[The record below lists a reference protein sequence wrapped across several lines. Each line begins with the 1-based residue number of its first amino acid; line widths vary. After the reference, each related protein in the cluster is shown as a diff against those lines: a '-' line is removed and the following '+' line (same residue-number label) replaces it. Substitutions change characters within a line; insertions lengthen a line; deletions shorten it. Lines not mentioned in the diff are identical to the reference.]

1 VHVTAN
7 GQVTWQGERS
17 VLVIGAESGAINPAD
32 ARALIE
38 KFRTRDFWNL
48 CNGYKASVSDGSTV
62 ITTVHMADQEKRVSN
77 YFNSA
82 PSWLQTLE
90 DEIDAVSY
98 TRQWIYGDPQNE
110 TFASV
115 RSPQTRA
122 DFSRGIITPGLYVDS
137 NHPKPGLTPLM
148 KASAKGDINEIQKQL
163 SANADP
169 NAQDSS
175 GWTALMYATHAN
187 TNQELPMKIL
197 LDAGAN
203 PNIRSYMG
211 QTALM
216 AIGHAYSAP
225 LDKLRLLLAARAD
238 TNAQDNDG
246 HTTLMF
252 AMYGSLGYND
262 TDRGFLERAEL
273 VSLLR
278 EAGTRTD
285 LRDASGLTV
294 FDYLGEEARL
304 LPQHRSQSEKLRQIL
319 QNPTPGVYPP
329 VKVSGRVVISSG
341 LQPWVST
348 IKFQRVAVGMAEVQ
362 TAIKPDGSFQFP
374 TIQPGPYSV
383 SLIPAPS
390 FPLLPISLIIPNND
404 VMDLSIPIP
413 PVKEVSVRVTVEEDA
428 PAPNFGLIFV
438 ASTGAAASIGPPVK
452 IPTDLTAVVPPNIQA
467 VLTQGAA
474 SLELVRLGVSPLVDD
489 ATFRIAL
496 PSPFGDH
503 VGVSNPLP
511 DGNFRITLPEGE
523 YQVGAIFPRL
533 RGGLP
538 HIYTVKSLTSG
549 STNLLSEPL
558 KISGAEPVEIQAAF
572 GTIAPSPWM
581 KLSGR
586 VIGVAPGDEPNVK
599 VILTG
604 EIIVPLAAPINP
616 DGSFEFPRVAQGTYI
631 LRLASK
637 GAEATAIER
646 RRTASDK
653 VINVTDKDVTGIEI
667 VWRPQ

>member
-1 VHVTAN
+1 
-7 GQVTWQGERS
+7 
-17 VLVIGAESGAINPAD
+17 
-32 ARALIE
+32 
-38 KFRTRDFWNL
+38 
-48 CNGYKASVSDGSTV
+48 
-62 ITTVHMADQEKRVSN
+62 
-77 YFNSA
+77 
-82 PSWLQTLE
+82 
-90 DEIDAVSY
+90 
-98 TRQWIYGDPQNE
+98 
-110 TFASV
+110 
-115 RSPQTRA
+115 
-122 DFSRGIITPGLYVDS
+122 
-137 NHPKPGLTPLM
+137 
-148 KASAKGDINEIQKQL
+148 
-163 SANADP
+163 
-169 NAQDSS
+169 
-175 GWTALMYATHAN
+175 
-187 TNQELPMKIL
+187 
-197 LDAGAN
+197 
-203 PNIRSYMG
+203 
-211 QTALM
+211 
-216 AIGHAYSAP
+216 
-225 LDKLRLLLAARAD
+225 
-238 TNAQDNDG
+238 
-246 HTTLMF
+246 MF
-252 AMYGSLGYND
+252 AMYGSLIFND

-278 EAGTRTD
+278 EAGARTD

-294 FDYLGEEARL
+294 FDYLDEEARL

-341 LQPWVST
+341 VQPWVST

-362 TAIKPDGSFQFP
+362 TAIKPDGSFEFP

-390 FPLLPISLIIPNND
+390 FPLLPISLIIPNKD

-413 PVKEVSVRVTVEEDA
+413 PVKEVSVRVAVAGDA

-438 ASTGAAASIGPPVK
+438 ASSGAAASSGPPVK
-452 IPTDLTAVVPPNIQA
+452 IPVDLTAVVPPNIQA

-511 DGNFRITLPEGE
+511 DGTFRITLPEGE

-572 GTIAPSPWM
+572 GTIAPSPWL

-586 VIGVAPGDEPNVK
+586 VIGVAPGDVQNVK

-637 GAEATAIER
+637 GAEAAAIER
-646 RRTASDK
+646 RRTASDN

-667 VWRPQ
+667 VWRSQ